1 MSSGPIKM
9 QLQVDGVLRS
19 IVLTPGEQEGSYS
32 GELDGKAVAFDAVFL
47 MPGVVSLILRSGP
60 GAGQSFRCV
69 FDQLDR
75 ETGGRG
81 IAIGPKAFTY
91 QVFDPRSLAARGKRT
106 RQDEGTLLLKA
117 TMAGRVVRLLVE
129 QGANVEAQAGIVVI
143 EAMKMQNELRAQRAG
158 RVTELRVAEGEMV
171 SAGQVLAV
179 IE

>member
-1 MSSGPIKM
+1 MSSRPIKI
-9 QLQVDGVLRS
+9 QLQVDGVVRS
-19 IVLTPGEQEGSYS
+19 IALAPGEQEGSYT
-32 GELDGKAVAFDAVFL
+32 GELDGKAVAFEAVSL

-69 FDQLDR
+69 FDQPDSDSGSR
-75 ETGGRG
+75 RVS
-81 IAIGPKAFTY
+81 IGPYALAY
-91 QVFDPRSLAARGKRT
+91 QVYDPRSLNARSKRA
-106 RQDEGTLLLKA
+106 RQEEGTLLLKA

-129 QGANVEAQAGIVVI
+129 QGTPVEAQAGIVVI

>member
-1 MSSGPIKM
+1 MSSGPIKI

-60 GAGQSFRCV
+60 GAGQSFRCI

-75 ETGGRG
+75 DTGSRG
-81 IAIGPKAFTY
+81 IAIGPKAFAY